1 MQKNTMMQKPN
12 KDKTAVVVMSVCLSE
27 TIKSVPVGKT
37 VRFTRS
43 ELPVKEMSV
52 YSACARLNAKLPQ
65 PVWEYKIENNGDI
78 IITHR

>member
-1 MQKNTMMQKPN
+1 MQKSLTIQKPN
-12 KDKTAVVVMSVCLSE
+12 KDKTAVVVLAVCLTE

-37 VRFTRS
+37 VRFTRA

-65 PVWEYKIENNGDI
+65 PVWEYEIQTNGDI
-78 IITHR
+78 VITHH